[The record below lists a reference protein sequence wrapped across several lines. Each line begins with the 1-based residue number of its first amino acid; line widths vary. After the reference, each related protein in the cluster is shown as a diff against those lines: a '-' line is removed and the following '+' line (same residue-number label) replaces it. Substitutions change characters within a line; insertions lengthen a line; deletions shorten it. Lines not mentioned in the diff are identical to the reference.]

1 MVENIDDLGTPTLD
15 DHFGLRIAVFES
27 AEAVVR
33 GCPLLVG
40 KSHPRS
46 RILWLV

>member
-1 MVENIDDLGTPTLD
+1 MVENIDDWCTTPKLD

-33 GCPLLVG
+33 GSPLLVG
-40 KSHPRS
+40 CGFS
-46 RILWLV
+46 RV